1 MSNPIRVNTFFDGR
15 MQSLGFERNGRRH
28 TVGVVTPG
36 EYHFDTA
43 GAERMSVV
51 SGELEARIGTGSW
64 SNYPVGTAFE
74 IPANTGFDMRATAA
88 AAYVCEFLA

>member
-1 MSNPIRVNTFFDGR
+1 MATPIRVNTFFDGR
-15 MQSLGFERNGRRH
+15 LQSLGFERNGRRH

-51 SGELEARIGTGSW
+51 SGQLDAKIGAGTW
-64 SNYPVGTAFE
+64 QVYPAGTAFE
-74 IPANTGFDMRATAA
+74 VPASTGFDIRSDAP
-88 AAYVCEFLA
+88 AAYVCEFLN